1 VAEWRTIGRLADRVG
16 AYCWLERRL
25 FEVTGAWAAG
35 GGEAAGKGEA
45 AAVVF
50 LASASR
56 RHGAL
61 ADRWR
66 DRLPVRAGADR
77 SQLVVAPPGPLGGV
91 LEALERTDA
100 AVSWA
105 DGVTALVDVVLPRV
119 LATYGAHLGAAA
131 PVCEGPVLAVLAAA
145 RLEGVVEGE
154 VGRSVV
160 SGLGCSGDFSRELE
174 RKFGGVSGVLPGE
187 WAS

>member
-100 AVSWA
+100 AVSW
-105 DGVTALVDVVLPRV
+105 V